1 MGVLHFKDVDA
12 IAVVLAL
19 EDYQNSIAKNLRV
32 RDITVDIYG
41 LAMVSPRGRDIF
53 SHQTGGEIVFSPGR
67 GGNLFVHQTGGEIF
81 HFFKAKQY
89 KLINE
94 DLVSGESRI

>member
-1 MGVLHFKDVDA
+1 MDA

-41 LAMVSPRGRDIF
+41 LAMVFPPGERFFPTRQGERFFFTRQGREFICSPDRGRDFFI
-53 SHQTGGEIVFSPGR
+53 
-67 GGNLFVHQTGGEIF
+67 
-81 HFFKAKQY
+81 FFKAKQY

-94 DLVSGESRI
+94 DLVSGGSRI

>member
-1 MGVLHFKDVDA
+1 MDA

-41 LAMVSPRGRDIF
+41 LAMVFPP
-53 SHQTGGEIVFSPGR
+53 GERSSGVFPTRQGERFFSPGR

-81 HFFKAKQY
+81 SIFFEAKQY

-94 DLVSGESRI
+94 DLVSGGSRI

>member
-1 MGVLHFKDVDA
+1 MDA

-41 LAMVSPRGRDIF
+41 LAMVFPPGERYFFPPDRGRDY
-53 SHQTGGEIVFSPGR
+53 FSPGR
-67 GGNLFVHQTGGEIF
+67 GGNLFVHQTGGDFFF

-94 DLVSGESRI
+94 DLVSGGSRI

>member
-1 MGVLHFKDVDA
+1 MDA

-41 LAMVSPRGRDIF
+41 LAMVSPPGERYFVPPDRGRDF
-53 SHQTGGEIVFSPGR
+53 FSPGR

-81 HFFKAKQY
+81 FHFCKQS
-89 KLINE
+89 NA
-94 DLVSGESRI
+94 SCSMRI

>member
-1 MGVLHFKDVDA
+1 MDA

-32 RDITVDIYG
+32 RDIRVDIYG
-41 LAMVSPRGRDIF
+41 LAMVFPPEERSFCPPDRGRDFFTRQGREFICSPDRGRDFF
-53 SHQTGGEIVFSPGR
+53 S
-67 GGNLFVHQTGGEIF
+67 
-81 HFFKAKQY
+81 FFKAKQY

-94 DLVSGESRI
+94 DLVSGGSRI